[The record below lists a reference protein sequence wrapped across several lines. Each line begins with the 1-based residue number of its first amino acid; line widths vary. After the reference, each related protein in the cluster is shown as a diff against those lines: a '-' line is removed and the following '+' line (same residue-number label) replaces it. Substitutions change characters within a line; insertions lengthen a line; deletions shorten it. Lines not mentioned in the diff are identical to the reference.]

1 MRKECLIHFSAA
13 LCCAAVL
20 SAVYA
25 VFGLYPFG
33 GKTLS
38 WCDMSQQVIP
48 LLMEMKD
55 VFAGKAGWF
64 LNMQNAGGMSFWGV
78 FFFFLASPLH
88 LSVLFVEKPDIYLLV
103 NVLVLIKLSLSAA
116 AASVFFRREAP
127 SLPLLAHFGLC
138 IGYGLCGYGLFRWR
152 RIRFGL

>member
-1 MRKECLIHFSAA
+1 MRKVCLIHFSAA
-13 LCCAAVL
+13 LCCAALL
-20 SAVYA
+20 SVIYT

-48 LLMEMKD
+48 LLMEMKE
-55 VFAGKAGWF
+55 VFTGKAGWF

-88 LSVLFVEKPDIYLLV
+88 LSVLFVEKADIYLLV
-103 NVLVLIKLSLSAA
+103 NVLVLIKLSL
-116 AASVFFRREAP
+116 AASTASIFFRHETP
-127 SLPLLAHFGLC
+127 SLELPAHLALC
-138 IGYGLCGYGLFRWR
+138 IGYGLCGYGLMYYQN
-152 RIRFGL
+152 LV